1 MYTHHHPIIEKLDY
15 FYHTQ
20 KIPNIIIHGS
30 SGTGKRTLVYDFINK
45 IYNHD
50 KHKIKMNVMTVNCAH
65 GKGIKFI
72 REDLKFFAKT
82 NVQSNSGV
90 LFKSIILLN
99 ADFLTIDAQSALR
112 RCIELF
118 SHNTR
123 FFIIV
128 ENKNKLLNPILSRFC
143 EIYVPELVENGSVV
157 NLHRHGLDK
166 KYPIKQR
173 LHEWLRTT
181 EIIADSSYKTQ
192 KEGAEASQNTSSRIK
207 EGVEA
212 SKNTSSRIKEGVE
225 ASKNTSS
232 RIKEG
237 VEASQNTSSRITE
250 GVVGETLVS
259 LPLQDLAAKCYEE
272 GLSCLD
278 IIQWLDESNLDIIR
292 KTQIKMEFHKIRG
305 EFRCEKML
313 MFILLYKIRNS

>member
-1 MYTHHHPIIEKLDY
+1 MRKNNIECLWIHFIENMYTHHRPIIEKLDY

-50 KHKIKMNVMTVNCAH
+50 KQKIKMNVMTVNCAH

-166 KYPIKQR
+166 KYPVKQR

-181 EIIADSSYKTQ
+181 EIIPDSSYKTQ
-192 KEGAEASQNTSSRIK
+192 KEGVKASLR
-207 EGVEA
+207 
-212 SKNTSSRIKEGVE
+212 
-225 ASKNTSS
+225 
-232 RIKEG
+232 
-237 VEASQNTSSRITE
+237 
-250 GVVGETLVS
+250 TLVS
-259 LPLQDLAAKCYEE
+259 LQDLAAKCYEE

-278 IIQWLDESNLDIIR
+278 IILWLDESPLDIIR

-313 MFILLYKIRNS
+313 MFILLYKIRDS

>member
-1 MYTHHHPIIEKLDY
+1 MRKNNIECLWIHFIENMYTHHRPIIEKLDY

-50 KHKIKMNVMTVNCAH
+50 KQKIKMNVMTVNCAH

-82 NVQSNSGV
+82 NVQSNSGI

-143 EIYVPELVENGSVV
+143 EIYVPELVENGKVV
-157 NLHRHGLDK
+157 NLHRAKLDQ
-166 KYPIKQR
+166 KYPMKQR
-173 LHEWLRTT
+173 LYEWLRST
-181 EIIADSSYKTQ
+181 EIIADPTSKTQ

-207 EGVEA
+207 EGVVGAEA
-212 SKNTSSRIKEGVE
+212 SLR
-225 ASKNTSS
+225 
-232 RIKEG
+232 
-237 VEASQNTSSRITE
+237 
-250 GVVGETLVS
+250 TLVSLPVS
-259 LPLQDLAAKCYEE
+259 LPLQDLAAKSYEE

-278 IIQWLDESNLDIIR
+278 IIQWLDQCPLDESR
-292 KTQIKMEFHKIRG
+292 KTQIKMEFHKLRG

>member
-1 MYTHHHPIIEKLDY
+1 VRKNNIECLWIHFIENMYTHHRPIIEKLDY

-50 KHKIKMNVMTVNCAH
+50 KQKIKMNVMTVNCAH

-173 LHEWLRTT
+173 LHEWLRST
-181 EIIADSSYKTQ
+181 EIILDSTYKTQ
-192 KEGAEASQNTSSRIK
+192 KEGVAGSSSQNTSSRVK
-207 EGVEA
+207 EGVAGAEA
-212 SKNTSSRIKEGVE
+212 SPR
-225 ASKNTSS
+225 
-232 RIKEG
+232 
-237 VEASQNTSSRITE
+237 
-250 GVVGETLVS
+250 TLVS

-278 IIQWLDESNLDIIR
+278 IIQWLDESPLDIIR

-313 MFILLYKIRNS
+313 MFILLYKIRDS

>member
-1 MYTHHHPIIEKLDY
+1 MYTHHRPIIEKLDY

-50 KHKIKMNVMTVNCAH
+50 KQKIKMNVMTVNCAH

-143 EIYVPELVENGSVV
+143 EIYVPELVEDGKVV
-157 NLHRHGLDK
+157 NLHRAKLDQ
-166 KYPIKQR
+166 KYPVKQR
-173 LHEWLRTT
+173 LYEWLRTT
-181 EIIADSSYKTQ
+181 EIIPDSNYKTQ
-192 KEGAEASQNTSSRIK
+192 KEGVNDSPR
-207 EGVEA
+207 
-212 SKNTSSRIKEGVE
+212 
-225 ASKNTSS
+225 
-232 RIKEG
+232 
-237 VEASQNTSSRITE
+237 
-250 GVVGETLVS
+250 TLVS
-259 LPLQDLAAKCYEE
+259 LQDLAAKCYEE
-272 GLSCLD
+272 GVSCLD
-278 IIQWLDESNLDIIR
+278 IIQWLDQFPLDESHKI
-292 KTQIKMEFHKIRG
+292 QIKMEFHKIRC

>member
-1 MYTHHHPIIEKLDY
+1 MYTHHRPIIEKLDY

-50 KHKIKMNVMTVNCAH
+50 KQKIKMNVMTVNCAH

-166 KYPIKQR
+166 KYPVKQR

-181 EIIADSSYKTQ
+181 EIIADPTSKTQ
-192 KEGAEASQNTSSRIK
+192 KEGAEASQNTSSRI
-207 EGVEA
+207 
-212 SKNTSSRIKEGVE
+212 N
-225 ASKNTSS
+225 
-232 RIKEG
+232 
-237 VEASQNTSSRITE
+237 E
-250 GVVGETLVS
+250 GVVGAEASLRTLVS
-259 LPLQDLAAKCYEE
+259 LQDLAAKSYEE

-278 IIQWLDESNLDIIR
+278 IIQWLDQCPLDESR
-292 KTQIKMEFHKIRG
+292 KTQIKMEFHKLRG

>member
-1 MYTHHHPIIEKLDY
+1 MRKNNIECLWIHFIENMYTHHHPIIEKLDY

-207 EGVEA
+207 EGVVGAEA
-212 SKNTSSRIKEGVE
+212 SLRTK
-225 ASKNTSS
+225 
-232 RIKEG
+232 
-237 VEASQNTSSRITE
+237 
-250 GVVGETLVS
+250 VS

>member
-207 EGVEA
+207 EGVVGAEA
-212 SKNTSSRIKEGVE
+212 SLRTK
-225 ASKNTSS
+225 
-232 RIKEG
+232 
-237 VEASQNTSSRITE
+237 
-250 GVVGETLVS
+250 VS

>member
-1 MYTHHHPIIEKLDY
+1 MRKNNIECLWIHFIENMYTHHRPIIEKLDY

-50 KHKIKMNVMTVNCAH
+50 KQKIKMNVMTVNCAH

-166 KYPIKQR
+166 KYPVKQR

-181 EIIADSSYKTQ
+181 EIIPDSSYKTQ
-192 KEGAEASQNTSSRIK
+192 KEGTEASQNTSSRVK
-207 EGVEA
+207 
-212 SKNTSSRIKEGVE
+212 
-225 ASKNTSS
+225 
-232 RIKEG
+232 
-237 VEASQNTSSRITE
+237 E
-250 GVVGETLVS
+250 GVVGAEASLRTLVSLPVS

-278 IIQWLDESNLDIIR
+278 IIQWLDESPLDIIR

>member
-1 MYTHHHPIIEKLDY
+1 MRKNNIECLWIHFIENMYTHHHPIIEKLDY

-166 KYPIKQR
+166 KYPVKQR

-181 EIIADSSYKTQ
+181 EIIADPTSKTQ
-192 KEGAEASQNTSSRIK
+192 KEGAEASQNTSSRI
-207 EGVEA
+207 
-212 SKNTSSRIKEGVE
+212 N
-225 ASKNTSS
+225 
-232 RIKEG
+232 
-237 VEASQNTSSRITE
+237 E
-250 GVVGETLVS
+250 GVVGAEASLRTLVS
-259 LPLQDLAAKCYEE
+259 LQDLAAKCYEE

-278 IIQWLDESNLDIIR
+278 IIQWLDQCPLDIIR
-292 KTQIKMEFHKIRG
+292 KTQIKMEFHKLRG

>member
-166 KYPIKQR
+166 KYPVKQR

-181 EIIADSSYKTQ
+181 EIIADPTSKTQ
-192 KEGAEASQNTSSRIK
+192 KEGAEASQNTSSRI
-207 EGVEA
+207 
-212 SKNTSSRIKEGVE
+212 N
-225 ASKNTSS
+225 
-232 RIKEG
+232 
-237 VEASQNTSSRITE
+237 E
-250 GVVGETLVS
+250 GVVGAEASLRTLVS
-259 LPLQDLAAKCYEE
+259 LQDLAAKCYEE

-278 IIQWLDESNLDIIR
+278 IIQWLDQCPLDIIR
-292 KTQIKMEFHKIRG
+292 KTQIKMEFHKLRG

>member
-1 MYTHHHPIIEKLDY
+1 MYTHHRPIIEKLDY

-50 KHKIKMNVMTVNCAH
+50 KQKIKMNVMTVNCAH

-82 NVQSNSGV
+82 NVQSNSGI

-143 EIYVPELVENGSVV
+143 EIYVPELVENGKVV
-157 NLHRHGLDK
+157 NLHRAKLDQ
-166 KYPIKQR
+166 KYPMKQR
-173 LHEWLRTT
+173 LYEWLRST
-181 EIIADSSYKTQ
+181 EIIPDSSYKTQ

-232 RIKEG
+232 RIKEWVVG
-237 VEASQNTSSRITE
+237 AEASLR
-250 GVVGETLVS
+250 TLVSLPVS
-259 LPLQDLAAKCYEE
+259 LPLQDLAAKSYEE

-278 IIQWLDESNLDIIR
+278 IIQWLDQCPLDESR
-292 KTQIKMEFHKIRG
+292 KTQIKMEFHKLRG

>member
-1 MYTHHHPIIEKLDY
+1 MYTHHRPIIEKLDY

-50 KHKIKMNVMTVNCAH
+50 KQKIKMNVMTVNCAH

-82 NVQSNSGV
+82 NVQSNSGI

-143 EIYVPELVENGSVV
+143 EIYVPELVENGKVV
-157 NLHRHGLDK
+157 NLHRAKLDQ
-166 KYPIKQR
+166 KYPMKQR
-173 LHEWLRTT
+173 LYEWLRST
-181 EIIADSSYKTQ
+181 EIIADPTSKTQ

-207 EGVEA
+207 EGVVGAEA
-212 SKNTSSRIKEGVE
+212 SLR
-225 ASKNTSS
+225 
-232 RIKEG
+232 
-237 VEASQNTSSRITE
+237 
-250 GVVGETLVS
+250 TLVSLPVS
-259 LPLQDLAAKCYEE
+259 LPLQDLAAKSYEE

-278 IIQWLDESNLDIIR
+278 IIQWLDQCPLDESR
-292 KTQIKMEFHKIRG
+292 KTQIKMEFHKLRG

>member
-1 MYTHHHPIIEKLDY
+1 
-15 FYHTQ
+15 
-20 KIPNIIIHGS
+20 
-30 SGTGKRTLVYDFINK
+30 
-45 IYNHD
+45 
-50 KHKIKMNVMTVNCAH
+50 MNVMTVNCAH

-82 NVQSNSGV
+82 NVQANNGI

-143 EIYVPELVENGSVV
+143 EIYVPEMVENGKVV
-157 NLHRHGLDK
+157 NLHRDKLDQ
-166 KYPIKQR
+166 KYPMNQR
-173 LHEWLRTT
+173 LHEWLRST
-181 EIIADSSYKTQ
+181 EIIPDSSYKTQ

-207 EGVEA
+207 EGVVGGEA
-212 SKNTSSRIKEGVE
+212 SLR
-225 ASKNTSS
+225 
-232 RIKEG
+232 
-237 VEASQNTSSRITE
+237 
-250 GVVGETLVS
+250 TLVS
-259 LPLQDLAAKCYEE
+259 LPVSLPPLDLAAKCYEE

-278 IIQWLDESNLDIIR
+278 IIQWLDESPLDESR

-313 MFILLYKIRNS
+313 MFILLYKIRIS

>member
-1 MYTHHHPIIEKLDY
+1 MRKNNIECLWIHLIENMYTHHRPIIEKLDY

-50 KHKIKMNVMTVNCAH
+50 KQKIKMNVMTVNCAH

-128 ENKNKLLNPILSRFC
+128 ENKNKL
-143 EIYVPELVENGSVV
+143 
-157 NLHRHGLDK
+157 
-166 KYPIKQR
+166 
-173 LHEWLRTT
+173 
-181 EIIADSSYKTQ
+181 
-192 KEGAEASQNTSSRIK
+192 
-207 EGVEA
+207 
-212 SKNTSSRIKEGVE
+212 
-225 ASKNTSS
+225 
-232 RIKEG
+232 
-237 VEASQNTSSRITE
+237 
-250 GVVGETLVS
+250 
-259 LPLQDLAAKCYEE
+259 
-272 GLSCLD
+272 
-278 IIQWLDESNLDIIR
+278 
-292 KTQIKMEFHKIRG
+292 
-305 EFRCEKML
+305 
-313 MFILLYKIRNS
+313 